1 MICIHEINSFYF
13 NVGCRSK
20 MSVNMNQSSILESN
34 KLTKPN
40 FLDWLRNLK
49 IVLWSEK
56 LLFILD
62 EAILEVPPMDAPNE
76 VYMAYNW
83 YRDAKEM
90 ATCLM
95 LASMSPKL

>member
-1 MICIHEINSFYF
+1 
-13 NVGCRSK
+13 
-20 MSVNMNQSSILESN
+20 MSINMNLRSILESN
-34 KLTKPN
+34 KLIGPN

-49 IVLWSEK
+49 IVLRSEK

-62 EAILEVPPMDAPNE
+62 EAILEVPSVDAPNE
-76 VYMAYNW
+76 VYMAYNR

-95 LASMSPKL
+95 LASMSPEL